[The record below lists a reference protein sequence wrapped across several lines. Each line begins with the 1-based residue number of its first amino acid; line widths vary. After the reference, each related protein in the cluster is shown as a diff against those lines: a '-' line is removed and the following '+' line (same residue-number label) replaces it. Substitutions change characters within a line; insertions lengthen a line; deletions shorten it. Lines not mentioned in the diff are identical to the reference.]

1 MRIEE
6 LDRERLKDIS
16 DQLFN
21 FAEAMD
27 HPEKFKEIG
36 LDPSR
41 IDEIREKLLTLSIE
55 ILSEKKRGKEEE
67 KELTLSCIHI
77 LGRCGIKEK
86 ELHDSIIDCLVGC
99 MNYDFTFAMEASKS
113 IERLA
118 DITSIEMWEG
128 QNRLE
133 NLVQLIETGDDTA
146 SWNGAYALSRLA
158 AKVDRER
165 LQADIERVLNV
176 ARSSTG
182 FRKVCAASALGKLY
196 QSADSSKKEEIL
208 DTLLLSVRDPDED
221 TRRAS
226 IFALEDCISD
236 GTKDKILKCFED
248 LLKDEKKAVKYGALE
263 ALTEVLP
270 YRISDKSFDRIL
282 GFLKADD
289 PGIRWRVALA
299 LNKAYPKLD
308 TKQKEKAVSVLKN
321 LVKDEDIFVKVRA
334 YEAFLNIK
342 DLEKRKIPEV
352 DESLK
357 EESDFVKGWVLYT
370 S

>member
-6 LDRERLKDIS
+6 LDRERLKGIS
-16 DQLFN
+16 DQLFK

-55 ILSEKKRGKEEE
+55 ILSKKKRGKEEE
-67 KELTLSCIHI
+67 RELTLSCIHI

-99 MNYDFTFAMEASKS
+99 MNYDFTLAVEAAKS

-118 DITSIEMWEG
+118 AITSPEMWEG

-146 SWNGAYALSRLA
+146 RWNGAYALSRLA

-176 ARSSTG
+176 ARSSEG
-182 FRKVCAASALGKLY
+182 FRKSHAVYALGKLY
-196 QSADSSKKEEIL
+196 RYADLKREEIL
-208 DTLLLSVRDPDED
+208 DTLLLAAQDPDED
-221 TRRAS
+221 VRRAS

-236 GTKDKILKCFED
+236 ETKDKILKCFED
-248 LLKDEKKAVKYGALE
+248 LLGDEEKVVKYGALD
-263 ALTEVLP
+263 ALTEALP
-270 YRISDKSFDRIL
+270 YRTSDKSFNRIL
-282 GFLKADD
+282 EFLKADE
-289 PGIRWRVALA
+289 PGVRWRVALA

-308 TKQKEKAVSVLKN
+308 TKQKERAVNILKN

-334 YEAFLNIK
+334 YEAFSNIK

-357 EESDFVKGWVLYT
+357 EESDFVKGWVLYN